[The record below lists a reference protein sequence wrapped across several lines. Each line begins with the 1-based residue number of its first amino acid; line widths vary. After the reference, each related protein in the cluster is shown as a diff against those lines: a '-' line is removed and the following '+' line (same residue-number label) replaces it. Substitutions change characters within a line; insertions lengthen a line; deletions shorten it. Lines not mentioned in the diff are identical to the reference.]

1 MKHLTRSLIVVSL
14 AACLAACGHSNDNSS
29 LNSGGSTTPTNP
41 TPPTGVVAGM
51 LDSFGMFVASIIGTT
66 SETASPVSIDSVA
79 VTQPDNTQPAVV
91 PQ

>member
-1 MKHLTRSLIVVSL
+1 MKYFTRSIIVVAL
-14 AACLAACGHSNDNSS
+14 AGCLAACGHDNNSS

-51 LDSFGMFVASIIGTT
+51 LDGFGMFVASIIGTT
-66 SETASPVSIDSVA
+66 SETASPVSIDSVTA
-79 VTQPDNTQPAVV
+79 TQPDNTQPAVV